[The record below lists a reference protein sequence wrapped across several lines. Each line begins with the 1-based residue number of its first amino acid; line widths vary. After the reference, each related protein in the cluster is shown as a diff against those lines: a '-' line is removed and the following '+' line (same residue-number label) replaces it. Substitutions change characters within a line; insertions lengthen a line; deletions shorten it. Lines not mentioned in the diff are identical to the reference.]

1 MASLAKETGEGVQT
15 TDMAADETPRSGVF
29 HKMSNSASSTEAL
42 RFWRSKK
49 DASQDFSLQERET
62 PSSDEQSPD
71 IENGTSTEYRA
82 YKRRWFG
89 LAQLTL
95 MNIMVS
101 WGVSQLQAAYLWT
114 ITSRDF
120 RPLYSLRQTG

>member
-1 MASLAKETGEGVQT
+1 MDSIAKETGEAAQT
-15 TDMAADETPRSGVF
+15 TDMLADDTPRSGVF
-29 HKMSNSASSTEAL
+29 HKMSNSASSTEPL

-49 DASQDFSLQERET
+49 DSSQDFSLQERET

-71 IENGTSTEYRA
+71 IEIGTSTEYRT

-101 WGVSQLQAAYLWT
+101 WGVSQVSLQPHLEM
-114 ITSRDF
+114 
-120 RPLYSLRQTG
+120 QTC

>member
-1 MASLAKETGEGVQT
+1 MASTAKEIGEGVQP

-49 DASQDFSLQERET
+49 DSSQDFSLQERET
-62 PSSDEQSPD
+62 PSTDEQHPD
-71 IENGTSTEYRA
+71 IENGTSTEYRT

-101 WGVSQLQAAYLWT
+101 WGVSQVQVTYLA
-114 ITSRDF
+114 
-120 RPLYSLRQTG
+120 